1 VILPAEFAKR
11 WPSAATDLAR
21 ASSSD
26 ARHDDEASVVEGLD
40 GDHREDVIL
49 ACGSLTGIEPAI
61 AELEATVIAP
71 ALAHVR
77 ARGLGDA
84 DEVGQLARVK
94 LLVDKGLASYRGRG
108 SLAAFVRTMVTRI
121 ALDLKRTA
129 REVPIDTM
137 EKLVESVGADPELAH
152 MRERYANDLGE
163 ALQIAWKALAP
174 HDRFVLDLEL
184 HQKLGI
190 EQIANI
196 YGIHRTNATRRI
208 ASARAA
214 FVSGTRDALRAKLGI
229 GDGTLDSILRL
240 MTTSARWT
248 ALASLDDVASTAGVD

>member
-1 VILPAEFAKR
+1 MDLAAEFARR
-11 WPSAATDLAR
+11 WPGATIDPAR
-21 ASSSD
+21 VNGP
-26 ARHDDEASVVEGLD
+26 SVEEGE
-40 GDHREDVIL
+40 HREDVIL
-49 ACGSLTGIEPAI
+49 AHACIAGIDAAV
-61 AELEATVIAP
+61 AELDTTILGP

-84 DEVGQLARVK
+84 DEVGQLARVR

-108 SLAAFVRTMVTRI
+108 SLAAFVRTIVTRI
-121 ALDLKRTA
+121 ALDQKRAA
-129 REVPIDTM
+129 REVPVDSMESLIDR
-137 EKLVESVGADPELAH
+137 VGADPELAH
-152 MRERYANDLGE
+152 MRERYASDLGE
-163 ALQIAWKALAP
+163 ALQTAWRGLQP

-184 HQKLGI
+184 HQNLGI
-190 EQIANI
+190 EQIASI

-248 ALASLDDVASTAGVD
+248 ALASLDVG